1 MGTSPQYL
9 INILNSIIYTL
20 ILLATL
26 IGRLQ
31 SSGLL
36 SI

>member
-1 MGTSPQYL
+1 MNKLHSL

-26 IGRLQ
+26 IERLQ
-31 SSGLL
+31 SAGLL